1 MDREGSLGHLI
12 SFSPEEAFQAKK
24 RNYESLVF
32 QHTPGLLR
40 CAFRLTR
47 SAAEAEDLVQD
58 ALLRAWQYWDGF
70 EQGSNCRA
78 WLYRI
83 LINVFRRSFD
93 QPERKNR
100 HLSTDHPELTNVLR
114 FEHKFELDE
123 YGVREAFSRIPRE
136 YQEVIEL
143 VLVEEFSYKEAAEIL
158 EVPMGTVMSRLF
170 RGRHKMQ
177 SLLRTPTHREAS
189 SNG

>member
-1 MDREGSLGHLI
+1 M
-12 SFSPEEAFQAKK
+12 
-24 RNYESLVF
+24 F

-40 CAFRLTR
+40 CALRLTR
-47 SAAEAEDLVQD
+47 SAPEAEDLVQD

-70 EQGSNCRA
+70 DQRSNCRA
-78 WLYRI
+78 WLFRI
-83 LINVFRRSFD
+83 LINVFRRSLG
-93 QPERKNR
+93 QPGRKNP
-100 HLSTDHPELTNVLR
+100 HLSTDHPEVTNVLR

-123 YGVREAFSRIPRE
+123 HGVREAFSRIPRE

-143 VLVEEFSYKEAAEIL
+143 VLVEEFSYKETAEIL

-170 RGRHKMQ
+170 RGRQKMQ
-177 SLLRTPTHREAS
+177 SLLRMPPSRGAS